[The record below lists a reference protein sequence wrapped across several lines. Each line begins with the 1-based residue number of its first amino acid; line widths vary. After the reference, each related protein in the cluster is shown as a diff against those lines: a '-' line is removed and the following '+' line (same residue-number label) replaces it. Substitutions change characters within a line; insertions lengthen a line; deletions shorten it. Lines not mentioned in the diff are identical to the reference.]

1 MSGDPSLKSE
11 EMKVRIIA
19 VGKLKEKYWTEA
31 CGEYVK
37 RLSAYCTVEIIEVK
51 ESPLR
56 GNSPAD
62 EEEVRRSEGRD
73 ILGKIGKDDY
83 VITLEIKGRALDSE
97 ELAFNIERLGISGKS
112 TVDFVIGGSLGLSE
126 EVSGRADMK
135 LSFSAMTF
143 PHQMMRV
150 ILLEQIY
157 RSFKI
162 IRGETYH
169 K

>member
-1 MSGDPSLKSE
+1 
-11 EMKVRIIA
+11 MKINVIA
-19 VGKLKEKYWTEA
+19 IGKLKERYWEDA
-31 CGEYVK
+31 IREYAK
-37 RLSAYCTVEIIEVK
+37 RLSAYCTLEIIELK
-51 ESPLR
+51 ESPV
-56 GNSPAD
+56 GSNPSEA
-62 EEEVRRSEGRD
+62 EEAAAIREEGRE
-73 ILGKIGKDDY
+73 ILGRIKREDY
-83 VITLEIKGRALDSE
+83 VISLEIKGKVLDSE
-97 ELAFNIERLGISGKS
+97 ELAWNLERLAISGRS
-112 TVDFVIGGSLGLSE
+112 TVDFVIGGSMGLSE
-126 EVSGRADMK
+126 EVSQRADLR

>member
-1 MSGDPSLKSE
+1 
-11 EMKVRIIA
+11 MKIKVIA
-19 VGKLKEKYWTEA
+19 IGKLKERYWEDA
-31 CGEYVK
+31 IREYAK
-37 RLSAYCTVEIIEVK
+37 RLSAYCTLEIIELK
-51 ESPLR
+51 ESPV
-56 GNSPAD
+56 GSNPSEA
-62 EEEVRRSEGRD
+62 EETAAIREEGRE
-73 ILGKIGKDDY
+73 ILGRIKREDY
-83 VITLEIKGRALDSE
+83 VISLEIKGKVLDSE
-97 ELAFNIERLGISGKS
+97 ELAWNLERLAISGRS
-112 TVDFVIGGSLGLSE
+112 TVDFVIGGSMGLSE
-126 EVSGRADMK
+126 EVSQRADLR